1 MGSGHGKTRVK
12 GTKRG
17 VALDLEVSGW
27 ISCLRGAMRCD
38 GDRVGRQSAGR
49 RHNSHATPQRGLAT
63 RLCVAS
69 RRFAEPG
76 VGLPIGCL
84 LAAITVLKVRQQ
96 ILVARR
102 HDLVKIQDAVS

>member
-1 MGSGHGKTRVK
+1 VK

-27 ISCLRGAMRCD
+27 ISCLRAAM
-38 GDRVGRQSAGR
+38 RVGRQA
-49 RHNSHATPQRGLAT
+49 SHATPQRGLAT

-102 HDLVKIQDAVS
+102 HDLVKIQDAVL